1 MSEDPR
7 PGRGF
12 GSVEMVLFDLD
23 GTLIDSRELILGSY
37 RHTMEAHL
45 GWVPPDEAWLVNMGK
60 PLIIQLRGFA
70 SDESQALSMM
80 ETYRRHNARTH
91 DAALRPFPG
100 MDDTLRRLRA
110 AGYRLGVVTSKLGDM
125 ALRGLA
131 TCGLSLEWFD
141 AFVTADDPVPHK
153 PDPGPVTLALDRAS
167 VGNAGRALFVG
178 DAVWDLMA
186 GRAAGTLTAAAL
198 WGPFGRD
205 DLEAGEP
212 DYWLAR
218 PAEVAELLL

>member
-1 MSEDPR
+1 MDT
-7 PGRGF
+7 
-12 GSVEMVLFDLD
+12 VLFDLD

-45 GWVPPDEAWLVNMGK
+45 GWVPPDQAWLVNMGK
-60 PLIIQLRGFA
+60 PLITQLRGFA
-70 SDESQALSMM
+70 SDEDQVLSMM
-80 ETYRRHNARTH
+80 ETYRHHNARTH
-91 DAALRPFPG
+91 DDALRPFPG
-100 MDDTLRRLRA
+100 MQDTLRRLRA
-110 AGYRLGVVTSKLGDM
+110 AGYRLGVVTSKLRDM
-125 ALRGLA
+125 ALRGLE

-167 VGNAGRALFVG
+167 VGDAGRALLVG
-178 DAVWDLMA
+178 DAVWDLIA
-186 GRAAGTLTAAAL
+186 GRAAGTWTAAAL
-198 WGPFGRD
+198 WGPFEKA

-218 PAEVAELLL
+218 PSDVVELLL